1 MRTHMECRSLGE
13 NKSNYNNTSSVRQI
27 RQHDTEPKRKTSG
40 SNSGKLAVGLLA
52 GAAAGAIA
60 GILLAPDKGTSTRK
74 KVSDQASKLGG
85 QVSKGYSSTKDKVSD
100 WTGKLKSNK
109 TDAHVNEA
117 PDLPLTKRKS
127 PYTDE
132 NKWDDQEV
140 KNMTNTARNTP
151 GV

>member
-1 MRTHMECRSLGE
+1 MECRSLGE
-13 NKSNYNNTSSVRQI
+13 NKSNYSNASSVRQI
-27 RQHDTEPKRKTSG
+27 RQHDTEPKRKSSG
-40 SNSGKLAVGLLA
+40 GKLAVGLLA

-60 GILLAPDKGTSTRK
+60 GILLAPDKGASTRK
-74 KVSDQASKLGG
+74 KVSEQASKLGN
-85 QVSKGYSSTKDKVSD
+85 QVSKGYSSTKDKVND
-100 WTGKLKSNK
+100 WTGKMKSGK

-117 PDLPLTKRKS
+117 PDLPPTKHKS

-132 NKWDDQEV
+132 NKWDDQQV